1 MNDSGNKIR
10 MFKDKVLRIS
20 NKLKEVKVKENFS
33 SFSIEFE
40 TDQIINHETKLIQG
54 FIDKINPDDDFSL
67 IIQIDNGDAI
77 TLREK
82 VNLDSYIEKLN
93 ADFKYYEEGEIIRI
107 KLEIFKHKG
116 LNIRIYSYSDFK
128 IFFEEL
134 ELLKKLEIL
143 NDLFQSNSKIRLE
156 TIEPNIKPFCTA
168 NFTLNSE
175 LPTSE
180 ININENLFS
189 ENCHFGNSDKYSV
202 NPYHFHPTKTDNLD
216 FKKSFDSLCCLF
228 SMIYVFDISSI
239 TDARLYYK
247 INGFKAIK
255 GEVEINNDLQKRKDL
270 FFEIF
275 EWCYSSEGNVADKI
289 GIARNIISI
298 HFKEKLLD
306 LDKGVLTSVK
316 SAFKTYLKENVSK
329 YIELRGK
336 IQDELNWISQK
347 SGEIVDRYI
356 SSYQKSIFTFLSFFI
371 SVFVLRIIS
380 KANTSSIFNKDA
392 TLLSLAFL
400 GLSIVFLTFSSLNLS
415 VEKKRLK
422 RKYKNL
428 KERFK
433 DLLVQKDID
442 NILANDTEFEYEIGY
457 IEKRHKIYL
466 WLWILTIVILLITVV
481 AVSDY
486 LTLEL
491 LKNKTSG

>member
-1 MNDSGNKIR
+1 MIR
-10 MFKDKVLRIS
+10 VKVLEIAS
-20 NKLKEVKVKENFS
+20 SVDNVEIKENFS
-33 SFSIEFE
+33 SFNISFDSTELIALKKESVLAFIEFIN
-40 TDQIINHETKLIQG
+40 TDDQFHFTIQV
-54 FIDKINPDDDFSL
+54 
-67 IIQIDNGDAI
+67 DNGEAI
-77 TLREK
+77 
-82 VNLDSYIEKLN
+82 VLN
-93 ADFKYYEEGEIIRI
+93 DKKGAEEFISQLNEEVKYYESGETVNIR
-107 KLEIFKHKG
+107 LQVFKAKSEYV
-116 LNIRIYSYSDFK
+116 RIYSYSDFK
-128 IFFEEL
+128 TFFDDLDLFRKL
-134 ELLKKLEIL
+134 ELL
-143 NDLFQSNSKIRLE
+143 NDLFELNSTIRLE

-168 NFTLNSE
+168 NFSLNSE
-175 LPTSE
+175 LPTSDAL
-180 ININENLFS
+180 INENLFN

-202 NPYHFHPTKTDNLD
+202 TPYHFHPLNTDNQD
-216 FKKSFDSLCCLF
+216 FKNSFDSLCCLF

-255 GEVEINNDLQKRKDL
+255 GEVEINNNLHKRKDL

-306 LDKGVLTSVK
+306 LDKGVITSVK

-336 IQDELNWISQK
+336 INDELNWISQK

-380 KANTSSIFNKDA
+380 KSNTASIFNKDA

-400 GLSIVFLTFSSLNLS
+400 GLSIVFLVFSSWNLS

-428 KERFK
+428 KARFK
-433 DLLVQKDID
+433 DLLVEKDIE
-442 NILANDTEFEYEIGY
+442 NILVKDAEFKYEIGY
-457 IEKRHKIYL
+457 IERRHTIYL
-466 WLWILTIVILLITVV
+466 WLWILTIAILLITVV

-486 LTLEL
+486 LTFEL
-491 LKNKTSG
+491 LKN

>member
-1 MNDSGNKIR
+1 MLR
-10 MFKDKVLRIS
+10 AKVLEIAS
-20 NKLKEVKVKENFS
+20 IVDNVEVKENFS
-33 SFSIEFE
+33 LFNISFDSTELIALKKESI
-40 TDQIINHETKLIQG
+40 LA
-54 FIDKINPDDDFSL
+54 FIELINPDDQFRFT
-67 IIQIDNGDAI
+67 IQVDNGEA
-77 TLREK
+77 T
-82 VNLDSYIEKLN
+82 VLN
-93 ADFKYYEEGEIIRI
+93 NQEGAEEFISQLNEELKYYESGETVSIR
-107 KLEIFKHKG
+107 LQVFKAKSEYV
-116 LNIRIYSYSDFK
+116 RIYSYSDFK
-128 IFFEEL
+128 TFFDDL
-134 ELLKKLEIL
+134 DLFKKLELL
-143 NDLFQSNSKIRLE
+143 NDLFQSNSTIRLE
-156 TIEPNIKPFCTA
+156 TIDPNIKSFCTT
-168 NFTLNSE
+168 NFSLNSE
-175 LPTSE
+175 LPTSDVQL
-180 ININENLFS
+180 NENLFS
-189 ENCHFGNSDKYSV
+189 ENCHFGNSDKYSL
-202 NPYHFHPTKTDNLD
+202 NPYHFHPTNVDNKD
-216 FKKSFDSLCCLF
+216 FKNSFDSLCCLF
-228 SMIYVFDISSI
+228 SMIYIFDISSI
-239 TDARLYYK
+239 TDASLYYK

-255 GEVEINNDLQKRKDL
+255 GEVEINNDLQKSKDL

-306 LDKGVLTSVK
+306 LDKGVITSVK

-336 IQDELNWISQK
+336 INDELNWISQK

-380 KANTSSIFNKDA
+380 KANNSSIFNKDA

-400 GLSIVFLTFSSLNLS
+400 GLSIIFLVFSSWNLR

-422 RKYKNL
+422 RKYENL
-428 KERFK
+428 KKRFK

-442 NILANDTEFEYEIGY
+442 NILANDTEFNYEIGY
-457 IEKRHKIYL
+457 IERRHGIYL
-466 WLWILTIVILLITVV
+466 WLWILTIVILFITVV